1 MFTGACVLTP
11 YYRCWTDKLYN
22 CRNLI
27 TFLDTVWPRYMAP
40 SEFKERDPE
49 WTKKWGELDEDET
62 CVNTFTAR
70 TGKLWIEEQE
80 KAEQALLE
88 TDLPFLIVEAEKDD
102 VVRNDIMRSYY
113 EKARDAGK
121 NHEYAVVGGD
131 ESDHTIVTMC
141 PVLGRMVM
149 KNVIRFF
156 DKLVKEKE
164 QKEAEKSFSLF

>member
-1 MFTGACVLTP
+1 M
-11 YYRCWTDKLYN
+11 
-22 CRNLI
+22 
-27 TFLDTVWPRYMAP
+27 
-40 SEFKERDPE
+40 
-49 WTKKWGELDEDET
+49 
-62 CVNTFTAR
+62 
-70 TGKLWIEEQE
+70 
-80 KAEQALLE
+80 
-88 TDLPFLIVEAEKDD
+88 EAEKDD

-141 PVLGRMVM
+141 PVLGSMVM